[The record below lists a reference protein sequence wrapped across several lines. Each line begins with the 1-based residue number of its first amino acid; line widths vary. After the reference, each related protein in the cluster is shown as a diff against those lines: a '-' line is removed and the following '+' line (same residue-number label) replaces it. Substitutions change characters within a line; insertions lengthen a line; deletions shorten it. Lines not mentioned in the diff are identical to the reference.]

1 MFLTVEHAHGARK
14 NPLMTFWLMVFTCSH
29 IETYEIIWISQELAR
44 CIPCALSIPAPLWV
58 VQVLIE
64 TGAQYVPR
72 LARGSCGKTMENPV
86 PCSRTQAS
94 YLLGTRHG
102 WTMWAA
108 WKDFTSNLSN
118 ILYNIFLLYLYNTY
132 IYIINI
138 LYYMRYKYYIIIY
151 NIIYICHWFNLFP
164 VFPHVSRGPHFL
176 RSQDTRRLQ
185 REGGSSPLRDVPRP
199 L

>member
-1 MFLTVEHAHGARK
+1 MHPMCSVDSCATLSGAGLDR
-14 NPLMTFWLMVFTCSH
+14 NRSSICASLGPWLMR
-29 IETYEIIWISQELAR
+29 EN
-44 CIPCALSIPAPLWV
+44 
-58 VQVLIE
+58 
-64 TGAQYVPR
+64 
-72 LARGSCGKTMENPV
+72 MENPV

-151 NIIYICHWFNLFP
+151 NIIYICHWFNLSLFFHMFLVAP
-164 VFPHVSRGPHFL
+164 ISSVVRTRVACRG
-176 RSQDTRRLQ
+176 
-185 REGGSSPLRDVPRP
+185 REVHHL
-199 L
+199 

>member
-1 MFLTVEHAHGARK
+1 MHPMCSVDSCATLSGAGLDR
-14 NPLMTFWLMVFTCSH
+14 NRSSICASLGPWLMR
-29 IETYEIIWISQELAR
+29 EN
-44 CIPCALSIPAPLWV
+44 
-58 VQVLIE
+58 
-64 TGAQYVPR
+64 
-72 LARGSCGKTMENPV
+72 MENPV

-132 IYIINI
+132 IYIYNKYIILYEIQI
-138 LYYMRYKYYIIIY
+138 LYYNIQYYLY
-151 NIIYICHWFNLFP
+151 LPLVQSFP